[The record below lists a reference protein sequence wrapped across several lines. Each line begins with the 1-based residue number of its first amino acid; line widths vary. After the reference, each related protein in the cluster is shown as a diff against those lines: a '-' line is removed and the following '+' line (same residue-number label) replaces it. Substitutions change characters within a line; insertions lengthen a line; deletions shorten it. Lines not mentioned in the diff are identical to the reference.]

1 MSSRIW
7 GLVLAAI
14 GALFV
19 ADGWRITQAS
29 RGNAIFDDLGPDRYL
44 MLIGGLLTLMG
55 LLVACERQRGEAA
68 GQPEQQES
76 AALPLLFTLLLAT
89 YAVVMTVL
97 GYTVAT
103 LLFFFTAY
111 WLAGRR
117 ELLKT
122 ALASII
128 SAAAFYVIFPKLADM
143 PLPTGLLGL

>member
-1 MSSRIW
+1 
-7 GLVLAAI
+7 
-14 GALFV
+14 
-19 ADGWRITQAS
+19 
-29 RGNAIFDDLGPDRYL
+29 
-44 MLIGGLLTLMG
+44 
-55 LLVACERQRGEAA
+55 
-68 GQPEQQES
+68 
-76 AALPLLFTLLLAT
+76 
-89 YAVVMTVL
+89 MTVL

-143 PLPTGLLGL
+143 PLPTGLLGF